1 MDSRLMT
8 GLIAALGRLPE
19 ASRVLRALEPVVPGS
34 WLGSDRWV
42 MAAGRPG
49 QIERWAAGRNQSRGT
64 GIVAGLATLALLDT
78 PGRGATHLHRRT
90 TLDALA
96 PQLKRYDIDV
106 VVP

>member
-1 MDSRLMT
+1 MT
-8 GLIAALGRLPE
+8 WT
-19 ASRVLRALEPVVPGS
+19 
-34 WLGSDRWV
+34 WLGSDQWV

-49 QIERWAAGRNQSRGT
+49 TIERLAAGRNHSRGT
-64 GIVAGLATLALLDT
+64 VAALATLALLDA

-96 PQLKRYDIDV
+96 PRLERYDIDV